1 VSKAGIGTNR
11 IPRLTAAP
19 EYGAEVS
26 WVVLDATPT
35 IFLASEGKLPEAFK
49 HSVLL
54 VHTSAGERFIFDCT
68 GEQFGWPGSDWLTTD
83 ITKHLQDVMANW
95 GDGAETLEIT
105 RGWVCCTDGGYW
117 KRAMESFEVMFQSFD
132 WENMAKT
139 DRALVEKCVRE
150 EAERRAQAAAV
161 ETWD

>member
-1 VSKAGIGTNR
+1 
-11 IPRLTAAP
+11 
-19 EYGAEVS
+19 
-26 WVVLDATPT
+26 
-35 IFLASEGKLPEAFK
+35 
-49 HSVLL
+49 
-54 VHTSAGERFIFDCT
+54 
-68 GEQFGWPGSDWLTTD
+68 
-83 ITKHLQDVMANW
+83 
-95 GDGAETLEIT
+95 LEIT

-132 WENMAKT
+132 WEKMAKT